1 MANIQPQIVQPV
13 QAQNQAVMQPCIAQ
27 PAAQQQ
33 PALKPFYFDFVEMEH
48 WFLVDP
54 AFHTMMGGNK
64 LKIRDECPHTGLPVE
79 RVATVKYKTTKRQ
92 YFRVM
97 KQLKADD
104 VWIAT

>member
-1 MANIQPQIVQPV
+1 MQCNNPVHTPHEFAPHAISTPHKVHQQPSGMANIQPQIVQPV

-54 AFHTMMGGNK
+54 AIHTMMGANK
-64 LKIRDECPHTGLPVE
+64 
-79 RVATVKYKTTKRQ
+79 
-92 YFRVM
+92 
-97 KQLKADD
+97 
-104 VWIAT
+104 